1 MHVWLLFD
9 IDRWSLRDAFETN
22 VLAPSWVFP
31 FRLTPLYVTLCI
43 TRYLSVPGTRYLP
56 KRINEMFLYKK
67 QQQVDNSND
76 QCRQQQQQ
84 LYPGKVV

>member
-22 VLAPSWVFP
+22 VLAPSWVCP

-43 TRYLSVPGTRYLP
+43 TRYPTVPSTRYLP
-56 KRINEMFLYKK
+56 KRINEMFLYKETT
-67 QQQVDNSND
+67 S
-76 QCRQQQQQ
+76 
-84 LYPGKVV
+84 